1 MKNVI
6 KSTAAAIALTAV
18 FAGPASA
25 MISKGDL
32 NRDILSAVGAGSNV
46 TVNVDQGVVTL
57 TGYFADAGDRNAAL
71 RTAEKGEGVTGVINL
86 ATQSN

>member
-6 KSTAAAIALTAV
+6 KSTAAAFALTVV

-32 NRDILSAVGAGSNV
+32 NRDILSAVGGGSNV
-46 TVNVDQGVVTL
+46 TVNVNEGVVTL
-57 TGYFADAGDRNAAL
+57 TGYFADASDQNAAL
-71 RTAEKGEGVTGVINL
+71 RAAAKSEGVIEIINL
-86 ATQSN
+86 TTRSN